1 MPPKEKYILEM
12 KNITKRFPGVLAL
25 DKINFNLKPGEV
37 HVLLG
42 ENGAGKSTLIKILSG
57 AYIKDEGEIIFD
69 SKVTE
74 IKNPKHAM
82 ELGVGVIYQEFNL
95 NPYFSIA
102 ENIFLGNEF
111 RKKSGVI
118 DWKRTHQESA
128 KILEKV
134 GLKKKTQTKVKDL
147 SVAEMQLLEIAK
159 ALSEDTKIMVF
170 DEPTATLAQE
180 DVDRL
185 FDLIEKLKK
194 QGQAIIYISH
204 RMEEIKRIGD
214 RCTVLRDGQYIDTVD
229 AKKTDRDELIKL
241 IAGRNIDENVRK
253 VPEEPGKVIL
263 EVKNLSAK
271 AKVKEASFDL
281 RKGEILGFAGLVGS
295 GRTEVMK
302 TIVGCI
308 EKTGGEVKLNGQPVD
323 FKSPVQALKKGIIYL
338 SEDRKGEGLV
348 LCMNVMHNI
357 TLTNLK
363 TIIKRLS
370 LCKAMEK
377 NISQEYIGKLKIK
390 CSSERAQAKNLSG
403 GNQQKVVISKALG
416 SKAKILIFDEPTR
429 GIDVGAKDEI
439 YDLLVDLAQN
449 GYAIIMISSELP
461 EVLKVSNRIA
471 VMREGE
477 VTTILE
483 NSRDLT
489 QEKIV
494 HYAMGD

>member
-1 MPPKEKYILEM
+1 MPSEEKYLLEM

-25 DKINFNLKPGEV
+25 DQINFNLKAGEV

-69 SKVTE
+69 SQVTE
-74 IKNPKHAM
+74 IKNPKHAI
-82 ELGVGVIYQEFNL
+82 ELGIGVIYQEFNL
-95 NPYFSIA
+95 NPFFSIA

-118 DWKRTHQESA
+118 DWKKTHEEAA

-134 GLKKKTQTKVKDL
+134 GLKKKTQTKVKNL

-159 ALSEDTKIMVF
+159 ALSEETKILVF

-185 FDLIEKLKK
+185 FALIEKLKS

-214 RCTVLRDGQYIDTVD
+214 RCTILRDGQYIDTVD
-229 AKKTDRDELIKL
+229 AKQTTREDMIKL
-241 IAGRNIDENVRK
+241 IAGRKIDENLRK
-253 VPEEPGKVIL
+253 IPKEPGNVVL
-263 EVKNLSAK
+263 EVNNLSAK
-271 AKVKEASFDL
+271 QKVKKASFNL
-281 RKGEILGFAGLVGS
+281 REGEILGFAGLVGS

-302 TIVGCI
+302 TIIGCL
-308 EKTGGEVKLNGQPVD
+308 EKTGGEVKLNQQTVE
-323 FKSPVQALKKGIIYL
+323 FKSPVHALKKGVIYL

-363 TIIKRLS
+363 TVVKRLS
-370 LCKAMEK
+370 LCKTMEK
-377 NISQEYIGKLKIK
+377 QISHQYIGKLKIK
-390 CSSERAQAKNLSG
+390 CSSEKAQAKNLSG

-416 SKAKILIFDEPTR
+416 SKAKVLIFDEPTR

-439 YDLLVDLAQN
+439 YDLLVELAQD

-477 VTTILE
+477 ITTILE
-483 NSRDLT
+483 NKDLT

>member
-1 MPPKEKYILEM
+1 MPSDEKYILEM
-12 KNITKRFPGVLAL
+12 RNITKRFPGVLAL
-25 DKINFNLKPGEV
+25 DKIHFNLKPGEV

-69 SKVTE
+69 SKPVE
-74 IKNPKHAM
+74 IKTPKDAM

-102 ENIFLGNEF
+102 ENIFLGREF
-111 RKKSGVI
+111 RKKTGVI
-118 DWKRTHQESA
+118 DWKKTHREA
-128 KILEKV
+128 AEILEKV
-134 GLKKKTQTKVKDL
+134 GLKKKTQTKVKNL

-159 ALSEDTKIMVF
+159 ALSEETKILVF

-185 FDLIEKLKK
+185 FDLIEKLKS
-194 QGQAIIYISH
+194 QGKAIIYISH

-229 AKKTDRDELIKL
+229 AKTTPRDELIKL
-241 IAGRNIDENVRK
+241 IAGRKIDENLRK
-253 VPEEPGKVIL
+253 IPKEPGNVVL

-271 AKVKEASFDL
+271 VKVKNASFDL
-281 RKGEILGFAGLVGS
+281 REGEILGFAGLVGS

-302 TIVGCI
+302 TIIGCL
-308 EKTGGEVKLNGQPVD
+308 EKTDGEVLLNDKPVH
-323 FKSPVQALKKGIIYL
+323 FKSPVHALKKGVIYL

-363 TIIKRLS
+363 NIIKKVS

-377 NISQEYIGKLKIK
+377 NISQQYIGKLKIK
-390 CSSERAQAKNLSG
+390 CSSEKALTKNLSG

-439 YDLLVDLAQN
+439 YDLLVDLAQD

-477 VTTILE
+477 VKTILE
-483 NSRDLT
+483 NKDLT

>member
-1 MPPKEKYILEM
+1 MPPEEKYILEM

-74 IKNPKHAM
+74 IRNPKHAM

-118 DWKRTHQESA
+118 DWKKTHQEAA

-159 ALSEDTKIMVF
+159 ALSEDTKILVF

-241 IAGRNIDENVRK
+241 IAGRNIDENIRK
-253 VPEEPGKVIL
+253 IPKEPGKVIL

-271 AKVKEASFDL
+271 EKVIDASFDL
-281 RKGEILGFAGLVGS
+281 KEGEILGFAGLVGS

-363 TIIKRLS
+363 TIIKRIS
-370 LCKAMEK
+370 LCKAMER
-377 NISQEYIGKLKIK
+377 NISQEYIGKLRIK

-471 VMREGE
+471 VMREGQ
-477 VTTILE
+477 VKTILE
-483 NSRDLT
+483 NKDLT

-494 HYAMGD
+494 NFAMGD

>member
-1 MPPKEKYILEM
+1 MR
-12 KNITKRFPGVLAL
+12 NITKRFPGVLAL
-25 DKINFNLKPGEV
+25 DKIHFNLKPGEV

-370 LCKAMEK
+370 LCKVMEK

-461 EVLKVSNRIA
+461 EALKASNRIA
-471 VMREGE
+471 VVREGD
-477 VTTILE
+477 VTTILL

>member
-1 MPPKEKYILEM
+1 MPPEENYILEM

-25 DKINFNLKPGEV
+25 NNINFNLKPGEV

-57 AYIKDEGEIIFD
+57 AYIKDEGEIIFN

-74 IKNPKHAM
+74 IKSPKHAM
-82 ELGVGVIYQEFNL
+82 EIGVGVIYQEFNL

-118 DWKRTHQESA
+118 DWKKTHQEAA
-128 KILEKV
+128 KVLGKV
-134 GLKKKTQTKVKDL
+134 GLKKKTQTKVKNL

-159 ALSEDTKIMVF
+159 ALSEDTKILVF

-185 FDLIEKLKK
+185 FNLIEKLKK

-229 AKKTDRDELIKL
+229 AKTTERDELIRL
-241 IAGRNIDENVRK
+241 IAGRNIDENIRK
-253 VPEEPGKVIL
+253 IPKEPGNVIL

-271 AKVKEASFDL
+271 EKVTDASFDL
-281 RKGEILGFAGLVGS
+281 REGEILGFAGLVGS

-308 EKTGGEVKLNGQPVD
+308 EKTGGDVQLNGKPVH
-323 FKSPVQALKKGIIYL
+323 FKSPVQALKNGIIYL

-370 LCKAMEK
+370 LCKQMERT
-377 NISQEYIGKLKIK
+377 ISQEYIGKLRIK

-439 YDLLVDLAQN
+439 YDLMVDLAQD

-461 EVLKVSNRIA
+461 EVLKVSNRIV
-471 VMREGE
+471 VMREGK

-483 NSRDLT
+483 NRDLT